1 MSIREEQCN
10 KVCRILDDVLAN
22 RPTERD
28 SLIVAVRKALEALE
42 VFGNSEQ
49 LPPAQPEPAIT
60 ISWLEKEIERLE
72 SYENSFAVL
81 DAVQLK
87 ALIKRWESEQ
97 NDSV

>member
-1 MSIREEQCN
+1 MSDPNR
-10 KVCRILDDVLAN
+10 KVIYLDDAI
-22 RPTERD
+22 D
-28 SLIVAVRKALEALE
+28 ALERKKDKNARGDIGGFYNKIIQKDIDTLT
-42 VFGNSEQ
+42 Q
-49 LPPAQPEPAIT
+49 LSSASEPAIQ

-97 NDSV
+97 K